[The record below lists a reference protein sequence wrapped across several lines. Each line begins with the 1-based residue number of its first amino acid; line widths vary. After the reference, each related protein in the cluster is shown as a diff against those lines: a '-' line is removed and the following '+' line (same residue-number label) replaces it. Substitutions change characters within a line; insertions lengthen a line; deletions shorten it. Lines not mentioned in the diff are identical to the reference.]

1 MPLSGSASA
10 KAGLELSEAERS
22 DARVG
27 HLDEKALRIAMQNFQ
42 QIDRNNDGKLDLEEF
57 RSGMGM
63 LGVDKT
69 FSTIVF
75 SSFDTG
81 GDGWIDRREFL
92 VAMAVMLHPD
102 KLEDQI
108 DLAFDAYDRNKDGK
122 LVFDELRQVIA
133 SIFATMEQMGISD
146 ESNDADA
153 VAGELFR
160 QMDRGGKGY
169 VTKEDYVH
177 LAKTQPELIKRVG
190 LGGAGKEKRRSKRA
204 SAFLDHPPKDG
215 KQRGGRQR
223 VSGPRKRGTTVTFG
237 SAKWEL
243 VVQMMLGIR
252 LAVGRGA
259 SAAGKPALGAIAG
272 SERSLSV
279 SESSVSGASE
289 RSGREERGSSPRT
302 PPAAGA
308 PGSSTQHTSGGGS
321 GASPLTPVRPPG

>member
-177 LAKTQPELIKRVG
+177 LAKTQPEDV
-190 LGGAGKEKRRSKRA
+190 
-204 SAFLDHPPKDG
+204 
-215 KQRGGRQR
+215 QRIE
-223 VSGPRKRGTTVTFG
+223 
-237 SAKWEL
+237 A
-243 VVQMMLGIR
+243 R
-252 LAVGRGA
+252 LAHWEAQSVEPYNMHLDKSCGE
-259 SAAGKPALGAIAG
+259 GKPQG
-272 SERSLSV
+272 S
-279 SESSVSGASE
+279 
-289 RSGREERGSSPRT
+289 
-302 PPAAGA
+302 PPHWD
-308 PGSSTQHTSGGGS
+308 SWC
-321 GASPLTPVRPPG
+321 